1 MKLEAMIIY
10 SVTVSI
16 ENRIREDWLTWMQGF
31 HIPDVMATGF
41 FVSHRVCRLMEPTP
55 EPGTVTYAVQY
66 FCTDRSHLQTYLEE
80 HAPALRQEHHHRF
93 GDRAQAFRTVL
104 EILGPATPS
113 MA

>member
-1 MKLEAMIIY
+1 MIMY
-10 SVTVSI
+10 NVTVMV
-16 ENRIREDWLTWMQGF
+16 EEDLATAWLDWMNQT

>member
-1 MKLEAMIIY
+1 
-10 SVTVSI
+10 
-16 ENRIREDWLTWMQGF
+16 
-31 HIPDVMATGF
+31 MATGF
-41 FVSHRVCRLMEPTP
+41 FVSHRICRLMEPTP
-55 EPGTVTYAVQY
+55 EPGTETYAVQY